1 MLLPCMQIKYMPH
14 LKRYGRSFRYD
25 KSVSFISDMGS
36 VWRYLFVHVNKVLFY
51 ATNID
56 IFNDNTVYCSENE
69 MFCTR

>member
-1 MLLPCMQIKYMPH
+1 
-14 LKRYGRSFRYD
+14 
-25 KSVSFISDMGS
+25 MGS